1 MTVLFWFKNLF
12 CLFFNFFF
20 KKTHSKIIIII
31 IINNWLSQFIHSK
44 QSRLVSKDYIYSN
57 KKSAMLV
64 IFYYSY

>member
-12 CLFFNFFF
+12 YLFFNFFF

-44 QSRLVSKDYIYSN
+44 QSSLVSKDYIYSN